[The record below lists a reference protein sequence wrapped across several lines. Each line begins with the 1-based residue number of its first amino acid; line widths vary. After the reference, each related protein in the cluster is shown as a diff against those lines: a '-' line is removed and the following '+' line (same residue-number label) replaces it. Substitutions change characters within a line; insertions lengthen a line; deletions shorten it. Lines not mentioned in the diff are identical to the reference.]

1 MKSQGSLQ
9 VNFEQRSGRISH
21 KKSSHAV
28 LQKIDSF
35 EIEGPAIEEEKNEVL
50 KEEKEGEIKLPQI
63 GDKKILTF
71 QSMELEEMYDIRKSS
86 VDPRMVSMLEEQ
98 QTDEPHEEEKVSDV
112 AEEKKS
118 NSRMLR
124 KGFSYS
130 DFEVG
135 EETHKRKITFDRRFD
150 SVNKKYICC
159 KRLREKLR
167 KWLDFSR
174 MKVKF
179 ENSFV
184 EVVITCKNFNN

>member
-1 MKSQGSLQ
+1 M
-9 VNFEQRSGRISH
+9 
-21 KKSSHAV
+21 
-28 LQKIDSF
+28 QKIDSF
-35 EIEGPAIEEEKNEVL
+35 EIEGPAVIEEEKNEGMKDE
-50 KEEKEGEIKLPQI
+50 KEENEVEMKIPHI
-63 GDKKILTF
+63 NDKKILTF

-98 QTDEPHEEEKVSDV
+98 QTDEPHEEEKVSDI

-135 EETHKRKITFDRRFD
+135 EENHKRKITFDRRFD

-159 KRLREKLR
+159 KRMREKLR

-174 MKVKF
+174 MKLKF

-184 EVVITCKNFNN
+184 DVVITCKKF

>member
-1 MKSQGSLQ
+1 M
-9 VNFEQRSGRISH
+9 NFEQRSGRISH

-35 EIEGPAIEEEKNEVL
+35 EIEGPAVIEEEKNEGMKDE
-50 KEEKEGEIKLPQI
+50 KEENEVEMKIPHI
-63 GDKKILTF
+63 NDKKILTF

-86 VDPRMVSMLEEQ
+86 IDPRMVSMLDEQLTEE
-98 QTDEPHEEEKVSDV
+98 PREEEKVSDI

-135 EETHKRKITFDRRFD
+135 EENHKRKITFDRRFD

-159 KRLREKLR
+159 KRMREKLR

-174 MKVKF
+174 MKLKF

-184 EVVITCKNFNN
+184 DVVITCKKF